1 MLEDFDLLAA
11 KLAELG
17 RLVQS
22 LRTENQQLRAQLTS
36 SAVELDA
43 MRARIDEAGRRL
55 DLLMDRLP
63 ATSNATEAPW
73 NT

>member
-22 LRTENQQLRAQLTS
+22 LRTENQQLRTQLTS

-43 MRARIDEAGRRL
+43 MRTRIDEAGRRL

-63 ATSNATEAPW
+63 DTSNATEAPW

>member
-11 KLAELG
+11 KLSDLG
-17 RLVQS
+17 RLVHS

-36 SAVELDA
+36 SSVELDA

-63 ATSNATEAPW
+63 DPSNATEAPW

>member
-1 MLEDFDLLAA
+1 MLKDLDLLGT
-11 KLAELG
+11 KIAELA

-22 LRTENQQLRAQLTS
+22 LRTENQQLRSQLAAS
-36 SAVELDA
+36 SAEIEA

-55 DLLMDRLP
+55 DLLMERLP
-63 ATSNATEAPW
+63 ATPSAAEAPW

>member
-1 MLEDFDLLAA
+1 MLKDLDLLAT
-11 KLAELG
+11 KVAELV

-22 LRTENQQLRAQLTS
+22 LRTENQQLRAQLATS
-36 SAVELDA
+36 TSELDS

-55 DLLMDRLP
+55 DRLMERLP
-63 ATSNATEAPW
+63 AGSNATESPW

>member
-1 MLEDFDLLAA
+1 MLKDLDLLAS
-11 KLAELG
+11 KVAELV

-22 LRTENQQLRAQLTS
+22 LRTENQQLRAQLATS
-36 SAVELDA
+36 TTELDS

-55 DLLMDRLP
+55 DRLMERLP
-63 ATSNATEAPW
+63 AASNATESPW